1 MSTHNHFDDD
11 NDNTNDE
18 RGTAAH
24 GPGGANAPGKAD
36 GQDGTGHAADADDD
50 IEVEVDEFVD
60 VDDRP
65 IDHEVTSGDAPNLAR
80 LLRQAGRSLRR
91 EFLSAVADEDI
102 DPRDVADLRRRGR
115 RHRHDEDVAD
125 GGAWTENDHRD
136 DADGV
141 DPDELRDRVR
151 ALRDRVSAKVEDILT
166 ADEVAAMS
174 ESLTKIIDALG
185 GDDDDIRAMRAK
197 MRGFASGRGFGP
209 GRGSDGRRGPGGY
222 RGPGGRRGDGPQGYD
237 DFGDDFD
244 PRMLFRRGA
253 RRGGPRGGGRGF
265 GPGDGPGPRGEGHGP
280 HGGERGSR
288 GFGPWGGFGPGGPR
302 EGFDADCDPR
312 MLFAQ
317 WLRGASGRGREDAYE
332 RGFAAGFAQGQRS
345 AQQKDARD

>member
-18 RGTAAH
+18 RGAAAQ
-24 GPGGANAPGKAD
+24 GPDGANVQGKAD
-36 GQDGTGHAADADDD
+36 GPDGTGHAADADGD
-50 IEVEVDEFVD
+50 IEAEVEVDEFVD

-65 IDHEVTSGDAPNLAR
+65 IDHEVTSEDAPNLAR

-115 RHRHDEDVAD
+115 RYRHDEDVAD
-125 GGAWTENDHRD
+125 GGVWAESDHRD

-185 GDDDDIRAMRAK
+185 GDDDDIRRCARRCADSPAVADSVLVGALMAVVDMATTGALAKDITAISPATTQALPAHVTTVARMTTVTGVEAM
-197 MRGFASGRGFGP
+197 ASGL
-209 GRGSDGRRGPGGY
+209 RRL
-222 RGPGGRRGDGPQGYD
+222 RR
-237 DFGDDFD
+237 
-244 PRMLFRRGA
+244 
-253 RRGGPRGGGRGF
+253 
-265 GPGDGPGPRGEGHGP
+265 
-280 HGGERGSR
+280 
-288 GFGPWGGFGPGGPR
+288 
-302 EGFDADCDPR
+302 
-312 MLFAQ
+312 
-317 WLRGASGRGREDAYE
+317 
-332 RGFAAGFAQGQRS
+332 
-345 AQQKDARD
+345 